1 MHCQNIS
8 GINAFQAE
16 RISAYLKLKEA
27 KTCKEKEMH
36 ASIYIRDNSSKMR
49 KEYCATCPF
58 QCSLTTVNIKNG
70 WC

>member
-1 MHCQNIS
+1 MRCENLR
-8 GINAFQAE
+8 GLNAFQEE

-27 KTCKEKEMH
+27 ETCKEKEMH

-58 QCSLTTVNIKNG
+58 QCQFSNLTIQSIN
-70 WC
+70 